1 MSTLKNEK
9 KENNANDRSF
19 WITVTPLFTNKSII
33 SNEFMLV
40 KAGEEEWSEVKKFLL
55 TGGKSFK
62 KFIQGIMD
70 LYILNR
76 FVVFK
81 SRYRKAKGSKAL
93 SKAKLLLANDP
104 KNERLANELHKSKY
118 QKR

>member
-1 MSTLKNEK
+1 
-9 KENNANDRSF
+9 
-19 WITVTPLFTNKSII
+19 
-33 SNEFMLV
+33 MLV
-40 KAGEEEWSEVKKFLL
+40 KAGGEEWSEVKKLLL

-81 SRYRKAKGSKAL
+81 SRYKKNKRK
-93 SKAKLLLANDP
+93 
-104 KNERLANELHKSKY
+104 
-118 QKR
+118 

>member
-70 LYILNR
+70 LYI
-76 FVVFK
+76 
-81 SRYRKAKGSKAL
+81 
-93 SKAKLLLANDP
+93 
-104 KNERLANELHKSKY
+104 
-118 QKR
+118 